1 VNRSLSRKI
10 ILFGIFAGMILGMA
24 AGFWM
29 GKEAADFGWLGQI
42 FLRALKMIIV
52 PLIVASM
59 ITGITSI
66 GDIRK
71 LGRAGLVTILYYMV
85 TTGMAVAVGIVLVNL
100 IQPGI
105 GVVPSG
111 DPSTVLS
118 QRHALHFTDI
128 ILSLVPAN
136 LFKAAADMDILP
148 LIVFSLVFGGVL
160 TTLGERGRTVVRFF
174 DGLNEAIMKIVH
186 LVMWFAPVGV
196 FGLVAGKLGEAGG
209 GQAFLEEISKV
220 GKYMLTVLLGLGI
233 HGLVLLPLVL
243 LLFARRNPWPYF
255 KNMLKA
261 LATAFSTASSAAT
274 LPVTFEGVEEDNGVS
289 AAAADLVLPLGAT
302 VNMDGTALYE
312 AVAAIFIAQSYGIA
326 LGFQAQVMIFLTAT
340 LAAVGAASVPQAGLF
355 TMVMVLQAVHL
366 PLEGVGVI
374 LAVDWFLDRWRT
386 AVNVWG
392 DSVGCAVV
400 EKILGWGEDAAGP

>member
-1 VNRSLSRKI
+1 
-10 ILFGIFAGMILGMA
+10 
-24 AGFWM
+24 
-29 GKEAADFGWLGQI
+29 
-42 FLRALKMIIV
+42 
-52 PLIVASM
+52 
-59 ITGITSI
+59 
-66 GDIRK
+66 
-71 LGRAGLVTILYYMV
+71 
-85 TTGMAVAVGIVLVNL
+85 
-100 IQPGI
+100 
-105 GVVPSG
+105 
-111 DPSTVLS
+111 
-118 QRHALHFTDI
+118 
-128 ILSLVPAN
+128 
-136 LFKAAADMDILP
+136 
-148 LIVFSLVFGGVL
+148 
-160 TTLGERGRTVVRFF
+160 
-174 DGLNEAIMKIVH
+174 MKIVH

-366 PLEGVGVI
+366 PLEGVGII

>member
-1 VNRSLSRKI
+1 
-10 ILFGIFAGMILGMA
+10 
-24 AGFWM
+24 M
-29 GKEAADFGWLGQI
+29 GKAATDFAWLGEL

-66 GDIRK
+66 GDVRK
-71 LGRAGLVTILYYMV
+71 LGRAGLVTLLYYTV
-85 TTGMAVAVGIVLVNL
+85 TTGLAVAVGIVLVNL
-100 IQPGI
+100 IQPGV
-105 GVVPSG
+105 GVAHTG
-111 DPSTVLS
+111 DAGAVLA
-118 QRHALHFTDI
+118 RHQALHFTDI
-128 ILSLVPAN
+128 LLGMVPAN
-136 LFKAAADMDILP
+136 LFKAAAEMDILP
-148 LIVFSLVFGGVL
+148 LIVFSLLFGAVL

-174 DGLNEAIMKIVH
+174 EGVNDAVMKIVH

-209 GQAFLEEISKV
+209 GRAFLEEIAKV

-233 HGLVLLPLVL
+233 HALILLPLIL
-243 LLFARRNPWPYF
+243 LLVARRNPWPYF
-255 KNMLKA
+255 RNMLEA
-261 LATAFSTASSAAT
+261 LVTAFSTASSAAT
-274 LPVTFEGVEEDNGVS
+274 LPVTFEGVEEANGVS
-289 AAAADLVLPLGAT
+289 PASADLVLPLGAT

-312 AVAAIFIAQSYGIA
+312 AVAAIFIAQSYGVP
-326 LGFQAQVMIFLTAT
+326 LGFEAQFMIFLTAT

-366 PLEGVGVI
+366 PLEGIGII

-400 EKILGWGEDAAGP
+400 EKVLGWDRPSKAP

>member
-1 VNRSLSRKI
+1 MSGAHSRRI
-10 ILFGIFAGMILGMA
+10 ILIGIFAGLVLGMA

-29 GKEAADFGWLGQI
+29 GKTATDFAWLGEL

-71 LGRAGLVTILYYMV
+71 LGRAGLVTLLYYMV
-85 TTGMAVAVGIVLVNL
+85 TTGLAVAVGIFLVNL
-100 IQPGI
+100 IQPGV
-105 GVVPSG
+105 GVTHAG
-111 DPSTVLS
+111 DAGAFLARR
-118 QRHALHFTDI
+118 QALHFTDI
-128 ILSLVPAN
+128 VLGMVPAN

-148 LIVFSLVFGGVL
+148 LIVFSLLFGAVL

-174 DGLNEAIMKIVH
+174 EGVNDAVMKIVH

-209 GQAFLEEISKV
+209 GRAFLEEIVKV
-220 GKYMLTVLLGLGI
+220 GRYMLTVLLGLGVHALI
-233 HGLVLLPLVL
+233 LLPLI
-243 LLFARRNPWPYF
+243 LFLVARRNPWPYF
-255 KNMLKA
+255 KNMLEA
-261 LATAFSTASSAAT
+261 LVTAFSTASSAAT

-289 AAAADLVLPLGAT
+289 PAAADLVLPLGAT

-312 AVAAIFIAQSYGIA
+312 AVAAIFIAQSYGVP
-326 LGFQAQVMIFLTAT
+326 LGFEAQFMIFLTAT

-366 PLEGVGVI
+366 PLEGIGII

-400 EKILGWGEDAAGP
+400 EKVLGWDRPPPAP

>member
-1 VNRSLSRKI
+1 MKRAVSQKI
-10 ILFGIFAGMILGMA
+10 ILFGILAGLLLGMA
-24 AGFWM
+24 AGFWL
-29 GKEAADFGWLGQI
+29 GKEATDFAWLGEL

-71 LGRAGLVTILYYMV
+71 LGRAGLVTLVYYAV
-85 TTGMAVAVGIVLVNL
+85 TTGLAVAVGIALVNF
-100 IQPGI
+100 IQPGV
-105 GVVPSG
+105 GVVHAG
-111 DPSTVLS
+111 DASAVLA
-118 QRHALHFTDI
+118 QRQSLRFTDI
-128 ILSLVPAN
+128 ILHLVPAN

-148 LIVFSLVFGGVL
+148 LIVFSLVFGAVL
-160 TTLGERGRTVVRFF
+160 TTLGDRGRPVVRFF
-174 DGLNEAIMKIVH
+174 DGVNEAVMKIVH

-209 GQAFLEEISKV
+209 GAAFMEEIAKV

-243 LLFARRNPWPYF
+243 VLFARRNPWPYF

-289 AAAADLVLPLGAT
+289 ASAADLVLPLGAT

-312 AVAAIFIAQSYGIA
+312 AVAAIFIAQSYGVA
-326 LGFQAQVMIFLTAT
+326 LGFQAQFMIFLTAT

-366 PLEGVGVI
+366 PLEGIGVI

-400 EKILGWGEDAAGP
+400 ERILGWTDRPVDG